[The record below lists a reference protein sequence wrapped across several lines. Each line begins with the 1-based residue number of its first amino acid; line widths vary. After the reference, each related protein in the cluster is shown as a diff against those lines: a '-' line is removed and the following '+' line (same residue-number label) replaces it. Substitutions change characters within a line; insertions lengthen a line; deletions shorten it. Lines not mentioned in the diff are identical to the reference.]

1 MGTMKMVL
9 LIILLLFNNLSY
21 SQLGEDGVYNKLI
34 HYADSLFYVGDLDG
48 ASKLYERSLVLNPY
62 NFYPQGQL
70 MKIKYPNR
78 VTERVDV
85 QLNHKEEVML
95 TTTTI
100 VIRVGYKLT
109 IYRRTEARW
118 GIYHTK
124 DGRQYSEDMWC
135 TETE

>member
-1 MGTMKMVL
+1 
-9 LIILLLFNNLSY
+9 
-21 SQLGEDGVYNKLI
+21 LGEDGVFNKLI

-70 MKIKYPNR
+70 IKIKYPNR

-85 QLNHKEEVML
+85 QLNHKGEVML

-118 GIYHTK
+118 GDYHTK
-124 DGRQYSEDMWC
+124 DGRQYNEDMWC